1 MLIDSDTTLTT
12 RQAGVLLGVSLR
24 TVQLWVEAGVLDAWK
39 TAGGHR
45 RVSTESVN
53 KIIEER
59 GSSFKRQGSLGYRSN
74 AKALNVLIAEDDQI
88 YKELLEYFFK
98 SLNTKSSQ
106 VNLTLVSN
114 GFECLISLGK
124 SKPDL
129 VISDLNMPNLS
140 GFDVIKY
147 LSTAEEYKNIKI
159 IALTGLTKEAIQSK
173 GGLPK
178 DIEVFTKPFSFNQL
192 EVIISQL
199 IINKTKAIT

>member
-1 MLIDSDTTLTT
+1 MLLDSDTTLTT

-59 GSSFKRQGSLGYRSN
+59 GTSFKRQSNIGNRSN
-74 AKALNVLIAEDDQI
+74 GRSLNVLIAEDDQV

-98 SLNTKSSQ
+98 NLNTKNSH

-124 SKPDL
+124 FQPDL

-140 GFDVIKY
+140 GFDVINY
-147 LSTAEEYKNIKI
+147 LSSTEEYKNIKI
-159 IALTGLTKEAIQSK
+159 IALTDLTKEAVKAK
-173 GGLPK
+173 GALPK
-178 DIEVFTKPFSFNQL
+178 SIEVFTKPFSFNQL
-192 EVIISQL
+192 EVIINQM
-199 IINKTKAIT
+199 IEDKKKVNA